1 MMILQPVL
9 RDRDRCLR
17 DPVKSAGP
25 WKDFQLLQPM
35 NPESGSSTII
45 EFGRIAVLPLRRELR
60 VDGESVELGARA
72 FDVLMALVEAR
83 GRVLAKDELMARVW
97 PDRVVE
103 ENNLQVQIAALRK
116 ALADERELVRTVAG
130 RGYQFTGTVRTG
142 TPASGNNT
150 VATAALTNL
159 PEALSE
165 LIGRDAELREI
176 LGLAA
181 ERRLVT
187 LTGAGGVGKTRLAV
201 EAARR
206 MQAKFP
212 DGVWIAELG
221 ALTDPKLVPITVAA
235 GLG

>member
-1 MMILQPVL
+1 MTMLQPVL

-25 WKDFQLLQPM
+25 WKDFQILQPM

-45 EFGRIAVLPLRRELR
+45 EFGRVAVLPLRRELR
-60 VDGESVELGARA
+60 VDCQPVELGARA
-72 FDVLMALVEAR
+72 FDLLMALVEAG
-83 GRVLAKDELMARVW
+83 GRVLGKDELMARVW

-142 TPASGNNT
+142 MPASAST
-150 VATAALTNL
+150 MAPAAALTNL
-159 PEALSE
+159 PEAVSE

-176 LGLAA
+176 LGLVA

-187 LTGAGGVGKTRLAV
+187 LTGAGGIGKTRLGV

-206 MQAKFP
+206 MQPKFP

-221 ALTDPKLVPITVAA
+221 ALTDPKLGPIT
-235 GLG
+235 